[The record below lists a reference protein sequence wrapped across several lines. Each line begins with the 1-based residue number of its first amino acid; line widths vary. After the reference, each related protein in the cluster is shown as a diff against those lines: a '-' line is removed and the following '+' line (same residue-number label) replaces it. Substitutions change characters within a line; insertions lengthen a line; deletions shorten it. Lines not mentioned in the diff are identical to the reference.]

1 MATFHTADGVELR
14 YERRGSGPPVYVC
27 HGGPNNICDTLI
39 KDLAPLEEHF
49 TLVFHDYRG
58 SGQSANAPADTYRF
72 TRLGED
78 LDELRRHLGDKSAAV
93 LAHSMGGFVAL
104 NAVLDRPEGFQR
116 LAMVGTSPCGDPK
129 AMAWPTLRAL
139 GTARTLRA
147 LGLLARFGVVWSW
160 RPASLERTNAL
171 YAAMAVT
178 QEARRELRAKVAAA
192 HPEVPVDNDNAAELL
207 GHLGDADLRARLSDI
222 RCPALVLY
230 GSRDAVSVVGG
241 RMLMDGLQRAEQ
253 VVLDDVGHEPFI
265 EDPEA
270 TFAALEAFLVDMT

>member
-1 MATFHTADGVELR
+1 MATFHTTDGIELR

-39 KDLAPLEEHF
+39 QDLAPLEDHF

-58 SGQSANAPADTYRF
+58 SGQSANAPAETYRF
-72 TRLGED
+72 ARLGDD
-78 LDELRRHLGDKSAAV
+78 LDELRRHLGDDPAAV

-104 NAVLDRPEGFQR
+104 NAVLEHPGGFDR
-116 LAMVGTSPCGDPK
+116 LALVGTSPCDDPR
-129 AMAWPTLRAL
+129 AMVWPTLRAL
-139 GTARTLRA
+139 GPTRTLRA

-171 YAAMAVT
+171 YAPMRVT

-192 HPEVPVDNDNAAELL
+192 LPEAPFDNDNAAHLL
-207 GHLGDADLRARLSDI
+207 GHLGDADLRTRLSDV
-222 RCPALVLY
+222 RCPVLVLY

-253 VVLDDVGHEPFI
+253 VVLDDVGHEAFI
-265 EDPEA
+265 EDPDA
-270 TFAALEAFLVDMT
+270 TFTALTTFLADPD